1 MCALWLVKQ
10 LWFIVPVT
18 HGNFACLLNYYIKA
32 IDHKQSINQSINQSE
47 TKPRTTATCSN
58 AFYPVYWLPIMIGS
72 LRCFCLL
79 RLFGAPF
86 VLVLRHSIQNCSVDG
101 SGYIPR
107 NQYSDEHMKHLG
119 FSFLSFIRPSWS
131 QPANTAYF
139 WRRAVRRETKAR
151 NPWRVRTAGRF
162 ARKLTSFTLCYYV
175 VSLFNRA
182 QTNHKHKRKRMW
194 FGCEQPFL

>member
-1 MCALWLVKQ
+1 MASGNKYVSSLTAPFTNAL
-10 LWFIVPVT
+10 F
-18 HGNFACLLNYYIKA
+18 YIPIRFSIGTKSRTTF
-32 IDHKQSINQSINQSE
+32 SINQSINQSD

-107 NQYSDEHMKHLG
+107 NQHSDEHMKHLG
-119 FSFLSFIRPSWS
+119 FSFLFFIRPS
-131 QPANTAYF
+131 
-139 WRRAVRRETKAR
+139 
-151 NPWRVRTAGRF
+151 
-162 ARKLTSFTLCYYV
+162 
-175 VSLFNRA
+175 
-182 QTNHKHKRKRMW
+182 
-194 FGCEQPFL
+194 